1 MELFSSF
8 DTVITSFWVWL
19 VFFCFTDLRT
29 MTDRLKSGYFSSKK
43 LFIADMMRIFTNC
56 RTYNAPET
64 EYYKCANTVERFFLS
79 KVKELR
85 KTNWAPMSHHLS
97 TPELIFKKW
106 NFSFAIKTISSKQ
119 PRRKN
124 GFVLILCT
132 NLNQRL
138 PTARREH
145 CQIDRRSCRFF
156 FGNTLSLKEQYL
168 VPRISLLLASEDVKW
183 YERRRSTRLNLD
195 TKKMDERM
203 ELKMNRKKKKP
214 RV

>member
-1 MELFSSF
+1 
-8 DTVITSFWVWL
+8 
-19 VFFCFTDLRT
+19 

-106 NFSFAIKTISSKQ
+106 NFSFAIKTNPASNHAE
-119 PRRKN
+119 RMVL
-124 GFVLILCT
+124 FLILCT

-138 PTARREH
+138 PAARREN

-156 FGNTLSLKEQYL
+156 SETRFLWKST
-168 VPRISLLLASEDVKW
+168 ISFPGSPFFLFQRTWNDMKGEG
-183 YERRRSTRLNLD
+183 RRG
-195 TKKMDERM
+195 
-203 ELKMNRKKKKP
+203 
-214 RV
+214 